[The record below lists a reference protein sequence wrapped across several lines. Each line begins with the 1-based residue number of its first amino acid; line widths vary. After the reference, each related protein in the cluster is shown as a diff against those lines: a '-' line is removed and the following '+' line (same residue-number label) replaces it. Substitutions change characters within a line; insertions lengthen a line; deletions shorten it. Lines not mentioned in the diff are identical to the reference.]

1 MKILTRAA
9 ALLLAIVV
17 LTTGCSSFER
27 AWRNSPAESTGIAGR
42 WQGSWKSA
50 RSGDSGKLRAI
61 ITRQSAARYTARFHA
76 TYHSVL
82 SAVYSVTLDVT
93 QRGPRSEF
101 RGAANLGV
109 WGQYETTGHA
119 TRTQFYATYQSKFD
133 DGTFE
138 MQRVSEERS
147 VQ

>member
-1 MKILTRAA
+1 MKIVIRAA
-9 ALLLAIVV
+9 PLLLCLAV

-27 AWRNSPAESTGIAGR
+27 AWQNPPAESSRLAGR

-61 ITRQSAARYTARFHA
+61 IIRQSAAHYKARFHA

-82 SAVYSVTLDVT
+82 SAQYGVTLDVT

-109 WGQYETTGHA
+109 WGRYETTGYA
-119 TRTQFYATYQSKFD
+119 TRTRFHATYRSKFD
-133 DGTFE
+133 YGTFE
-138 MQRVSEERS
+138 MQRVSEE
-147 VQ
+147 

>member
-1 MKILTRAA
+1 MKIATQAA
-9 ALLLAIVV
+9 TLFLSLAV
-17 LTTGCSSFER
+17 LMTGCSSFEQ
-27 AWRNSPAESTGIAGR
+27 AWRNPPAESSGIAGR

-61 ITRQSAARYTARFHA
+61 ITRQSAAHYQARFHA

-82 SAVYSVTLDVT
+82 TAVYGVTLDVT
-93 QRGPRSEF
+93 QRGPRLEF

-109 WGQYETTGHA
+109 WGRYETTGHA
-119 TRTQFYATYQSKFD
+119 TRTQFHATYRSKFD

-138 MQRVSEERS
+138 MQRVSE
-147 VQ
+147 

>member
-1 MKILTRAA
+1 MKIVARAA
-9 ALLLAIVV
+9 ALLLSIAV

-27 AWRNSPAESTGIAGR
+27 AWRNPPAESSGIVGR

-61 ITRQSAARYTARFHA
+61 ITRESAAHYKALFHA

-82 SAVYSVTLDVT
+82 SANYGVTLDVT
-93 QRGPRSEF
+93 QRGQQSEF

-109 WGQYETTGHA
+109 WGRYETTGHA
-119 TRTQFYATYQSKFD
+119 TKTQFHASYRSKFD
-133 DGTFE
+133 YGTFE
-138 MQRVSEERS
+138 MQRVSE
-147 VQ
+147 

>member
-1 MKILTRAA
+1 MKIATQVA
-9 ALLLAIVV
+9 ALFLSLAV
-17 LTTGCSSFER
+17 LMTSCSSFER
-27 AWRNSPAESTGIAGR
+27 TWRNPPAESSGIAGR

-61 ITRQSAARYTARFHA
+61 ITRQSTAHYKARFHA
-76 TYHSVL
+76 TFHSVL
-82 SAVYSVTLDVT
+82 SAVYGVTLDVT

-109 WGQYETTGHA
+109 WGRYETTGYA
-119 TRTQFYATYQSKFD
+119 SKTQFRATYRSKFD
-133 DGTFE
+133 YGTFE
-138 MQRVSEERS
+138 MQRVSEQIS

>member
-1 MKILTRAA
+1 MKIVIRAA
-9 ALLLAIVV
+9 ALLLSIAV

-27 AWRNSPAESTGIAGR
+27 AWGDPPAESSGIAGR

-61 ITRQSAARYTARFHA
+61 ITRESAAHYKARFHA

-82 SAVYSVTLDVT
+82 SAVYGVTLDAKR
-93 QRGPRSEF
+93 RGSRSEF

-109 WGQYETTGHA
+109 WGRYETTGHA
-119 TRTQFYATYQSKFD
+119 TRTQFHATYRSKFD
-133 DGTFE
+133 YGTFE
-138 MQRVSEERS
+138 MQRVSKEMS
-147 VQ
+147 VP

>member
-1 MKILTRAA
+1 MKILIEAA

-27 AWRNSPAESTGIAGR
+27 AWRNPPADSSGIAGR
-42 WQGSWKSA
+42 WQGNWKSA

-61 ITRQSAARYTARFHA
+61 ITRQGAAQYIARFHA

-82 SAVYSVTLDVT
+82 SAVYGVTLNVT
-93 QRGPRSEF
+93 QTGRRSDF

-109 WGQYETTGHA
+109 WGRYETRGHA

-133 DGTFE
+133 YGTFE
-138 MQRVSEERS
+138 MQRVSE
-147 VQ
+147 

>member
-1 MKILTRAA
+1 MKLVIRAV
-9 ALLLAIVV
+9 ALLLSIAV
-17 LTTGCSSFER
+17 LTSGCSSFER
-27 AWRNSPAESTGIAGR
+27 AWRDPPAESSGIAGR
-42 WQGSWKSA
+42 WQGKWKSA

-61 ITRQSAARYTARFHA
+61 ITRQSAAQYKARFHA

-82 SAVYSVTLDVT
+82 SAVYGVTLDVT

-109 WGQYETTGHA
+109 WGRYETAGHA
-119 TRTQFYATYQSKFD
+119 TRTQFRATYRSKFD
-133 DGTFE
+133 HGTFE
-138 MQRVSEERS
+138 MERVSEQLS

>member
-1 MKILTRAA
+1 MKLVIRAV
-9 ALLLAIVV
+9 ALSLSIAV
-17 LTTGCSSFER
+17 LTSGCSSFER
-27 AWRNSPAESTGIAGR
+27 AWRDPPAESSGIAGR
-42 WQGSWKSA
+42 WEGKWKSA

-61 ITRQSAARYTARFHA
+61 ITRHSAAQYKARFHA

-82 SAVYSVTLDVT
+82 SAVYGVTLDVT

-109 WGQYETTGHA
+109 WGRYETAGHA
-119 TRTQFYATYQSKFD
+119 TRTQFRATYRSKFD
-133 DGTFE
+133 HGTFE
-138 MQRVSEERS
+138 MERVSEQLS

>member
-1 MKILTRAA
+1 MRIVMRAA
-9 ALLLAIVV
+9 ALLLSIAM

-27 AWRNSPAESTGIAGR
+27 AWRNPPAESSGIAGR
-42 WQGSWKSA
+42 WQGNWKSA

-61 ITRQSAARYTARFHA
+61 ITRQSAAQYNARFHA

-82 SAVYSVTLDVT
+82 AAVYGVTLDVT

-109 WGQYETTGHA
+109 WGRYETTGHA
-119 TRTQFYATYQSKFD
+119 TRTRFHATYRSKFD
-133 DGTFE
+133 YGTFE
-138 MQRVSEERS
+138 MQRVSEQVS

>member
-1 MKILTRAA
+1 MKIVIRAA
-9 ALLLAIVV
+9 PLLLSIAV

-27 AWRNSPAESTGIAGR
+27 AWRNPPAESSGIAGH

-61 ITRQSAARYTARFHA
+61 IIRQSAAQYKARFHA

-82 SAVYSVTLDVT
+82 SAEYRVTLDVT

-109 WGQYETTGHA
+109 WGRYETTGHA
-119 TRTQFYATYQSKFD
+119 TRTQFHASYRSKFD
-133 DGTFE
+133 YGTFE
-138 MQRVSEERS
+138 MQRVRE
-147 VQ
+147 

>member
-1 MKILTRAA
+1 MKIVIRAV
-9 ALLLAIVV
+9 ALLLSIAV
-17 LTTGCSSFER
+17 LTSGCSSFER
-27 AWRNSPAESTGIAGR
+27 AWRNPPAESSGIAGR
-42 WQGSWKSA
+42 WEGKWKSA

-61 ITRQSAARYTARFHA
+61 ITRHSAAQYKARFHA

-82 SAVYSVTLDVT
+82 SAVYGVTLDVT

-109 WGQYETTGHA
+109 WGRYETAGHA
-119 TRTQFYATYQSKFD
+119 TRTQFRATYRSKFD
-133 DGTFE
+133 HGTFE
-138 MQRVSEERS
+138 MERVSEQLS